1 MALYSQEWNLL
12 WNIDECKFYH
22 PLTKTKSYLKKMK
35 TWYLDLHNVAMNIGI
50 TNKVISSQ
58 QYHNTTWNI
67 ISKQEEPSTTFWAHF
82 VPSEFVTQLEFEE
95 RLQWFHFYWN

>member
-1 MALYSQEWNLL
+1 
-12 WNIDECKFYH
+12 
-22 PLTKTKSYLKKMK
+22 MK

-67 ISKQEEPSTTFWAHF
+67 ISKQEEPSTTF
-82 VPSEFVTQLEFEE
+82 
-95 RLQWFHFYWN
+95 